1 MKVEPVRG
9 PKFATLLKKYGGGS
23 TALSSFATPVLVGHE
38 SSDPLAILLTNF
50 LLWEATPA
58 LAEEALAKLSRVV
71 VDVNELRVMLERE
84 VIDTIGEKY
93 PFVDERATRLRA
105 TLNDIFRR
113 QHRTSLDHLR
123 NASRK
128 DQRTYLEGLTD
139 IPSFVAGRTML
150 IAFEIPTPIVDDTMV
165 ELLHEA
171 GAIEPTA
178 TTADVVHWIA
188 KRYRAEEF
196 TKLYVALDAMSR
208 EAWKTAGKNGY
219 KIRGAYLARHAG
231 FKAVVDAEIARVE
244 AEKRA
249 KIAAAE
255 QAIEDAR
262 LAEIAREV
270 DRIRAKR

>member
-105 TLNDIFRR
+105 TLNDIVRR

-208 EAWKTAGKNGY
+208 EAWKTAGDC
-219 KIRGAYLARHAG
+219 AR
-231 FKAVVDAEIARVE
+231 
-244 AEKRA
+244 
-249 KIAAAE
+249 
-255 QAIEDAR
+255 
-262 LAEIAREV
+262 
-270 DRIRAKR
+270 